1 MTITLISQETEKSHR
16 NAEQR
21 VILHNISWS
30 GYEQIL
36 QILGDNRSSRLIYDE
51 GTLEITMPLE
61 EHESSNEMI
70 GVFIRAM
77 TLALGYNLKSMG
89 STTLNF
95 PSLKKGAEPDKC
107 YYIQN
112 EPLVRGKTVDL
123 EQDPPP
129 NLVLEVDIIHSDI
142 NKFKLYGSMG
152 IAEFWRYDGEVLSI
166 YHLNSDGYM
175 EFDKSPTFPKFF
187 KDDLYK
193 FLSQCQCVGESKAL
207 RDLQSSLRSP
217 TY

>member
-1 MTITLISQETEKSHR
+1 MVATIIPQETEQSDR
-16 NAEQR
+16 PAEQR
-21 VILHNISWS
+21 VVLHNISWS

-36 QILGDNRSSRLIYDE
+36 QILGDHRSSRLIYDE

-70 GVFIRAM
+70 GVFIRAL

-95 PSLKKGAEPDKC
+95 PNLKKGAEPDKC

-112 EPLVRGKTVDL
+112 EPMVRGKTVNL

-129 NLVLEVDIIHSDI
+129 DLVLEVDITHSDM
-142 NKFKLYGSMG
+142 NKFRLYGSMG
-152 IAEFWRYDGEVLSI
+152 IPEFWRYDGRVLSI
-166 YHLNSDGYM
+166 YCLKASEYL
-175 EFDKSPTFPKFF
+175 EVEQSPTFPQFSKE
-187 KDDLYK
+187 DLYN
-193 FLSQCQCVGESKAL
+193 FLSQCQSIGESQAL
-207 RDLQSSLRSP
+207 RDLQTLIKELH
-217 TY
+217 

>member
-1 MTITLISQETEKSHR
+1 MTITLIPPEIEKSYR
-16 NAEQR
+16 PAEQR
-21 VILHNISWS
+21 VVLHNISWS

-61 EHESSNEMI
+61 AHESSNEMI

-95 PSLKKGAEPDKC
+95 PNLKKGAEPDKC

-129 NLVLEVDIIHSDI
+129 DLVLEVGITRSDI
-142 NKFKLYGSMG
+142 NKFKLYGSMR
-152 IAEFWRYDGEVLSI
+152 IPEFWRFDGELLSI
-166 YHLNSDGYM
+166 YHLDADGYV
-175 EFDKSPTFPKFF
+175 EVDKSLTFLKFS
-187 KDDLYK
+187 KEDLYK
-193 FLSQCQCVGESKAL
+193 FLSQCQSVGESQAL
-207 RDLQSSLRSP
+207 RDLQTSLRSLI
-217 TY
+217 